1 MGHEFSGPEPRKS
14 KRAKARFDVSCLIHD
29 PSLKSSENPEVKK
42 IDATMLDLSKEGMAI
57 RSRLDIPLTS
67 TPLINFTLI
76 YPYTPFSN
84 TIREISTEGRV
95 VNRNIMEEK
104 EYRLGIY
111 FTKIKEED
119 RAAIADFVRSAKNR

>member
-14 KRAKARFDVSCLIHD
+14 KRAKAQFDVDCLFHE
-29 PSLKSSENPEVKK
+29 SNLKSSENLEDKT
-42 IDATMLDLSKEGMAI
+42 INATMLDLSKEGMAI
-57 RSRLDIPLTS
+57 RSRFDIPLAS
-67 TPLINFTLI
+67 NSLINFTLA

-84 TIREISTEGRV
+84 TTREISTEGRV

-104 EYRLGIY
+104 EYRLGIC

-119 RAAIADFVRSAKNR
+119 KAAIADFVRSARNR